1 MTYSERLAEVNKRI
15 GTTSIKGKEYAEV
28 NQRVLAFWELFP
40 TGRIITKLIS
50 DNGERCDFECAVYAK
65 EEDERP
71 VATGHAFEE
80 KKGMINST
88 SYIEN
93 CETSAV
99 GRALG
104 MLGIGATNALAST
117 EEVKNAVAQQQQV
130 SQPAE
135 DYMQNVRA
143 WYKAFEPLFES
154 REEALGNLLKNTGL
168 KSMSNLTREQA
179 EKAIM
184 YMAEVYNERTEK

>member
-40 TGRIITKLIS
+40 TGRIINKLVS
-50 DNGERCDFECAVYAK
+50 DDGERCYFECCVYADG
-65 EEDERP
+65 EDERP

-104 MLGIGATNALAST
+104 MLGIGATNALASA
-117 EEVKNAVAQQQQV
+117 EEVKNAVAQQET
-130 SQPAE
+130 SQPAKE

-154 REEALGNLLKNTGL
+154 REEALGNLLKHTGL

-179 EKAIM
+179 EKAVM
-184 YMAEVYNERTEK
+184 YMASVYNERTEK